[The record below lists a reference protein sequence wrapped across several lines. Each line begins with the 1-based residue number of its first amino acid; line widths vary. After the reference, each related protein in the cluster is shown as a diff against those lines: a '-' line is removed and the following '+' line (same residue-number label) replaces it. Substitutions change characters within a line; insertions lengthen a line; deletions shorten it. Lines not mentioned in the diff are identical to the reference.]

1 MASAQSGGASC
12 TTRAQQRKL
21 QVRCDHSR
29 MFSVMFE
36 VHPRPSRFQDYLA
49 LAGRLKPILESME
62 GFVDNE
68 RFESLAR
75 PGWLL
80 SHSTW
85 RDEKSVVRWR
95 TQGEHHGVQE
105 RGRSEIFE
113 DYRLRV
119 GEIMAD
125 SAPPAGMKLLEQR
138 LDETETGIAKLATL
152 TEIVISPAESV
163 GPSAADAGLHISQ
176 EGLVEHEVFKSI
188 YRPGKFVLLAGWKT
202 AAAGLS
208 WQPRPQDASVEIRHR
223 AIRVVR
229 EYGMFDRRESPQFHA
244 PAQRASQGGA

>member
-1 MASAQSGGASC
+1 
-12 TTRAQQRKL
+12 
-21 QVRCDHSR
+21 

-36 VHPRPSRFQDYLA
+36 VHPRPERFSEYLT
-49 LAGRLKPILESME
+49 LAGRLKPLLERID

-105 RGRSEIFE
+105 RGRGEIFE

-119 GEIMAD
+119 GEIVAD

-138 LDETETGIAKLATL
+138 LDETETGVAKLATL
-152 TEIVISPAESV
+152 TEILTPQTAGSPGLAAL
-163 GPSAADAGLHISQ
+163 SAADAGLDISQ
-176 EGLVEHEVFKSI
+176 PNLVEHEVFKSI
-188 YRPGKFVLLAGWKT
+188 LRPGKFALLAGWKT
-202 AAAGLS
+202 
-208 WQPRPQDASVEIRHR
+208 
-223 AIRVVR
+223 
-229 EYGMFDRRESPQFHA
+229 
-244 PAQRASQGGA
+244 

>member
-1 MASAQSGGASC
+1 
-12 TTRAQQRKL
+12 
-21 QVRCDHSR
+21 

-36 VHPRPSRFQDYLA
+36 VHPRAGRFDDYLA
-49 LAGRLKPILESME
+49 LAGRLKPILERID

-95 TQGEHHGVQE
+95 TEGEHHGVQE
-105 RGRSEIFE
+105 QGRAEIFE

-119 GEIMAD
+119 GEIVAD
-125 SAPPAGMKLLEQR
+125 SAPPAGMKLVEQR
-138 LDETETGIAKLATL
+138 LDETETGAAKLATL
-152 TEIVISPAESV
+152 TEIVTSQAQASAN
-163 GPSAADAGLHISQ
+163 GAGLSAAAAGLDLSHPD
-176 EGLVEHEVFKSI
+176 LVEYEIFRSI
-188 YRPGKFVLLAGWKT
+188 YRPGKFALLAGWKS
-202 AAAGLS
+202 AAAGLA
-208 WQPRPQDASVEIRHR
+208 WRPRAGDASFELRHR

-229 EYGMFDRRESPQFHA
+229 HYGMFDRRESPQFHA
-244 PAQRASQGGA
+244 PASRRNQPA

>member
-1 MASAQSGGASC
+1 
-12 TTRAQQRKL
+12 
-21 QVRCDHSR
+21 

-36 VHPRPSRFQDYLA
+36 VHPRPGRFDDYLA
-49 LAGRLKPILESME
+49 LAGRLKPLLERID

-95 TQGEHHGVQE
+95 SQGEHHGVQQ
-105 RGRSEIFE
+105 RGRSEIFQ

-119 GEIMAD
+119 GEIVAD
-125 SAPPAGMKLLEQR
+125 TALPAGMQLREQR
-138 LDETETGIAKLATL
+138 LDETETGTAKLATL
-152 TEIVISPAESV
+152 TEVATAQAPGGADPLEL
-163 GPSAADAGLHISQ
+163 SAADVGLDLSHPQLAGCEI
-176 EGLVEHEVFKSI
+176 FRSI
-188 YRPGKFVLLAGWKT
+188 YRPGKFALLVGWKS
-202 AAAGLS
+202 AAAGAA
-208 WQPRPQDASVEIRHR
+208 WRPRAKDAGCELRHR

-229 EYGMFDRRESPQFHA
+229 EYGMFDRREAPQFHA
-244 PAQRASQGGA
+244 PAARPAGAA

>member
-1 MASAQSGGASC
+1 MAVAAAVCHHRQ
-12 TTRAQQRKL
+12 
-21 QVRCDHSR
+21 

-36 VHPRPSRFQDYLA
+36 VHPRPERFQDYLV
-49 LAGRLKPILESME
+49 LAGRLKPILEGIE

-105 RGRSEIFE
+105 RGRGEIFE

-119 GEIMAD
+119 GEIVAD
-125 SAPPAGMKLLEQR
+125 SAPPAGTKLLEQR
-138 LDETETGIAKLATL
+138 LDETVTGVAKLATL
-152 TEIVISPAESV
+152 TEIITSQSPASPGLAEL
-163 GPSAADAGLHISQ
+163 SAADAGLDGSKHD
-176 EGLVEHEVFKSI
+176 LVEHEIFKSI
-188 YRPGKFVLLAGWKT
+188 VRPGKFALLAGWRT
-202 AAAGLS
+202 AAAGLA
-208 WQPRPQDASVEIRHR
+208 WRPRLTDASFEYRHR

-244 PAQRASQGGA
+244 PARRAGNPG